1 MVTPALQEATW
12 ERMIRAVEKVRER
25 CARTVRILETA
36 GIPYAV
42 VGGHAVA
49 NWVASI
55 DEGSV
60 RNTRDV
66 DILIRRA
73 DLDSVKSAMEA
84 DGFIFAN
91 AYGVDFFLDGPNA
104 KPSEGVHLL
113 YAGEKVKE
121 TDPVPTPEVTES
133 ERGAV
138 FQVVSLEALVRMKL
152 VAFRLPIVMVPV
164 LSNSNVSRSPAV
176 STALPLLV
184 ITFALKALSIP
195 AIPMALNKPPMVVG
209 IKQTY
214 KETKAAMVIGVLA

>member
-1 MVTPALQEATW
+1 MVVPVLQEATW
-12 ERMIRAVEKVRER
+12 ERMVRAVEKVRER
-25 CARTVRILETA
+25 CARAVRALEAA
-36 GIPYAV
+36 GLPYAV

-66 DILIRRA
+66 DILIRRDDFEA
-73 DLDSVKSAMEA
+73 VKAAMEA

-121 TDPVPTPEVTES
+121 TDPVPTPLLSES
-133 ERGAV
+133 ERGAA
-138 FQVVSLEALVRMKL
+138 FQVVSLEPLVRMKL
-152 VAFRLPIVMVPV
+152 V
-164 LSNSNVSRSPAV
+164 SNRDKDRTHLRDMIALGLIDATWPARFPAV
-176 STALPLLV
+176 
-184 ITFALKALSIP
+184 
-195 AIPMALNKPPMVVG
+195 
-209 IKQTY
+209 
-214 KETKAAMVIGVLA
+214 LAERLQHILDTPGG

>member
-1 MVTPALQEATW
+1 MVVPLLQNATW

-25 CARTVRILETA
+25 CARAVRALEA
-36 GIPYAV
+36 ASVSYAV

-49 NWVASI
+49 NWVASV

-66 DILIRRA
+66 DILIRRVDFEA
-73 DLDSVKSAMEA
+73 VKAAMEA

-91 AYGVDFFLDGPNA
+91 AYGVDFFLDGPNC

-121 TDPVPTPEVTES
+121 TDPVPTPSLSES
-133 ERGAV
+133 ERGAA

-152 VAFRLPIVMVPV
+152 VAFRRKDQVHLQDMTRLGLIDATWPDRFPPI
-164 LSNSNVSRSPAV
+164 LASRLREIIADPD
-176 STALPLLV
+176 
-184 ITFALKALSIP
+184 
-195 AIPMALNKPPMVVG
+195 G
-209 IKQTY
+209 
-214 KETKAAMVIGVLA
+214 

>member
-1 MVTPALQEATW
+1 MATPMLQEATW

-66 DILIRRA
+66 DILIRRT
-73 DLDSVKSAMEA
+73 DLDSVKAAMEA
-84 DGFIFAN
+84 EGFIFAN

-121 TDPVPTPEVTES
+121 TDPVPTPDLTES

-152 VAFRLPIVMVPV
+152 VAFRLKDRVHLQDM
-164 LSNSNVSRSPAV
+164 LRLGLLDATWPARY
-176 STALPLLV
+176 PL
-184 ITFALKALSIP
+184 
-195 AIPMALNKPPMVVG
+195 
-209 IKQTY
+209 
-214 KETKAAMVIGVLA
+214 VLAERLREILADPEG

>member
-1 MVTPALQEATW
+1 MVVPCLQEATL
-12 ERMIRAVEKVRER
+12 ERMFRAVEIVRER
-25 CARTVRILETA
+25 CARAVRALESA
-36 GIPYAV
+36 GVSYAV

-66 DILIRRA
+66 DILVRRV
-73 DLDSVKSAMEA
+73 DLEAVKAAMEA

-91 AYGVDFFLDGPNA
+91 AYGVDFFLDGPNS

-121 TDPVPTPEVTES
+121 TDPVPTPLVTES
-133 ERGAV
+133 ERGAA

-152 VAFRLPIVMVPV
+152 VAFRRKDQVHLQDMTRLGLIDATWPDRFPPI
-164 LSNSNVSRSPAV
+164 L
-176 STALPLLV
+176 
-184 ITFALKALSIP
+184 
-195 AIPMALNKPPMVVG
+195 
-209 IKQTY
+209 
-214 KETKAAMVIGVLA
+214 AARLREIIADPDG